1 MVRNFQISSFMNT
14 GRGITVIIPTYNSEK
29 FLKEAITSVLQQEY
43 NEQIEII
50 ISDDGSCDNSLSIA
64 SSFGKKVKILRKPQD
79 CSSQGAAGARNRGI
93 AAASQPFIC
102 FLDSD
107 DFYLKGHLKS
117 LSNLFKRNPNIGFGF
132 SRVLECKKING
143 ETLYRQWTYPKVTKK
158 DIRNPVVSRGHIVHT
173 NSFMFRREVFEKTG
187 VFNETYANGEDGD
200 MWIRISELYKGSFA
214 NHYGTV
220 YRSDHSDRQ
229 LTKNHE
235 EKIMDASLS
244 IFTNAENRYYQLNL
258 KDSFRIFKIK
268 QTILYIKYSDYKRL
282 YHFNY
287 IKLILKYPISVW
299 YIALDY
305 FHNQRKNKNLI
316 FKQLSYF
323 VK

>member
-117 LSNLFKRNPNIGFGF
+117 LSNLFKRN
-132 SRVLECKKING
+132 
-143 ETLYRQWTYPKVTKK
+143 
-158 DIRNPVVSRGHIVHT
+158 
-173 NSFMFRREVFEKTG
+173 
-187 VFNETYANGEDGD
+187 
-200 MWIRISELYKGSFA
+200 
-214 NHYGTV
+214 
-220 YRSDHSDRQ
+220 
-229 LTKNHE
+229 
-235 EKIMDASLS
+235 
-244 IFTNAENRYYQLNL
+244 
-258 KDSFRIFKIK
+258 
-268 QTILYIKYSDYKRL
+268 
-282 YHFNY
+282 
-287 IKLILKYPISVW
+287 
-299 YIALDY
+299 
-305 FHNQRKNKNLI
+305 
-316 FKQLSYF
+316 
-323 VK
+323 